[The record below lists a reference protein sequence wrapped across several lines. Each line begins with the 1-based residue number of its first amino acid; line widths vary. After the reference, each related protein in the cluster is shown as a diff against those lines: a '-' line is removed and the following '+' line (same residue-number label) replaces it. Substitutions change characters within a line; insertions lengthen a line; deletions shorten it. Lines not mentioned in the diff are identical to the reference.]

1 MDKTT
6 SKIITAIRFPLIAAV
21 VTVHSNIIQN
31 PTAASSELYCTF
43 TDIFFGNF
51 LNTSIALF
59 FFISGYLFFHEST
72 FSARLYK
79 KKLVGRVR
87 SLLVPY
93 VLWNLIYFAVVL
105 LMQNLFSG
113 FSLLLHK
120 QIADFSLSDYFYVF
134 WNVREV
140 TGLSTD
146 QASPLVSQF
155 WFLQCLM
162 VFSVL
167 SPIFYY
173 AIKKTGIVVIVCL
186 LVLVMMDV
194 VPDVPGFK
202 TSAFYYMALGA
213 YFAIA
218 KIRWYTDNAR
228 VYLYLAIAWAAV
240 FAVRLWMPLNWLWL
254 AQETLLLFLVFGLV
268 YRLTKGRK
276 LSKRVVSLCGSSFF
290 VFAVHIFFTPIGRGI
305 ASRLPLAN
313 GWEAIACFFVVA
325 AFSIGCSVACYK
337 LLDRVMPRV
346 VRVLCGD
353 RH

>member
-1 MDKTT
+1 MDQAT
-6 SKIITAIRFPLIAAV
+6 SKIITAVRFPLIAAV

-31 PTAASSELYCTF
+31 PTAEGSELYCTF

-51 LNTSIALF
+51 LNASIALF

-72 FSARLYK
+72 FSAELYK

-87 SLLVPY
+87 TLLVPY

-105 LMQNLFSG
+105 LMQNLYSG

-120 QIADFSLSDYFYVF
+120 QIADFSVADYFLVF

-140 TGLSTD
+140 TGLSAD
-146 QASPLVSQF
+146 MMAPLAFQF

-162 VFSVL
+162 VFTLL
-167 SPIFYY
+167 SPIIYY
-173 AIKKTGIVVIVCL
+173 IVKKTGIVLAACL
-186 LVLVMMDV
+186 FVLCVTDA
-194 VPDVPGFK
+194 VPEVPGFK
-202 TSAFYYMALGA
+202 TSAFYYLALGA

-218 KIRWYTDNAR
+218 KVRWYTDNAR
-228 VYLYLAIAWAAV
+228 VYLYLAMAWAAV
-240 FAVRLWMPLNWLWL
+240 FAVRLYMHLDCLWL

-268 YRLTKGRK
+268 YRLTKGRE
-276 LSKRVVSLCGSSFF
+276 LSRRVVSLCGSSFF

-325 AFSIGCSVACYK
+325 AFSIGCSVASYK
-337 LLDRVMPRV
+337 LLKRMMPKV
-346 VRVLCGD
+346 VRVLCGE